1 MDAYSIAGINSL
13 APDIKRD
20 IFVHMIP
27 EEIFD
32 RFDLPP
38 NLIDE
43 QENSLL
49 KITGNFGHPGI
60 EVYLY
65 HEIGFQDP
73 LIYTHLTDT
82 LNGQVHILLYVMN
95 DPESQRFDIDR
106 MPDGTKTMFGTILR
120 NREAEL
126 AAMEAGLLPGQ
137 IRSGLKI
144 LPKAITA
151 FESFVENLGHNRYFT
166 EPLFYHNAIIF
177 ERYGYS
183 YQSGRRKM
191 EEIHQRFTYDEEV
204 LSQLGTNPFRQPAAK
219 TSIFYRSWAIHDGI
233 LGERFTNVTMYKMT
247 GKRSS
252 VQTAP
257 GIHW

>member
-27 EEIFD
+27 EEIFE
-32 RFDLPP
+32 RFDLPS

-43 QENSLL
+43 NGNSLL
-49 KITGNFGHPGI
+49 TITGKSGHPGL

-65 HEIGFQDP
+65 HKLGFQDP
-73 LIYTHLTDT
+73 LIYSHLTDT
-82 LNGQVHILLYVMN
+82 LNGQIHVLLYVMN

-120 NREAEL
+120 NKEAEM
-126 AAMEAGLLPGQ
+126 AAMKTGLLPGQ
-137 IRSGLKI
+137 IRSGLNI
-144 LPKAITA
+144 LPKAVTA
-151 FESFVENLGHNRYFT
+151 FEAFVENLGHNRYFT

-191 EEIHQRFTYDEEV
+191 EEIHQRFTDDEEI
-204 LSQLGTNPFRQPAAK
+204 LSRLGTSPFRQTAAK

-233 LGERFTNVTMYKMT
+233 LGERFTDVTMYKMT
-247 GKRSS
+247 GNRSS